1 MQVFTAHSRPTK
13 SECLKLGHRNMGFK
27 NLPFRWLWCTSRL
40 ENYSSGIKENLL
52 NGILQQCSRLCF
64 PIPFHGMNCLKVCPR
79 LNSLW
84 YQDSENQNNCHSV
97 RPSDRSELHSK
108 GSLSAASIEFKKY
121 LFIFGCTGPFLL
133 FGLSSSCR
141 EWGQCL
147 WGLLSSGASHC
158 SGFSL
163 ESTGSVIVAHRPS
176 CPAACGVSQTR
187 DWACVPCA
195 GRQILSHWITRKVCL
210 SGVLTLTIFQ
220 SFFPL
225 HFMFQRQI

>member
-1 MQVFTAHSRPTK
+1 MLFSRPWFSKFGPWSISIIWTLLEMQVFTAHSRPTK

-108 GSLSAASIEFKKY
+108 GSLSAASIELKKY
-121 LFIFGCTGPFLL
+121 LFIYLFLAAL
-133 FGLSSSCR
+133 DLSC
-141 EWGQCL
+141 
-147 WGLLSSGASHC
+147 C
-158 SGFSL
+158 SGFL
-163 ESTGSVIVAHRPS
+163 LVAESGGSVCGGYSLVVLLIAVASRWRVQ
-176 CPAACGVSQTR
+176 GQ
-187 DWACVPCA
+187 
-195 GRQILSHWITRKVCL
+195 
-210 SGVLTLTIFQ
+210 
-220 SFFPL
+220 
-225 HFMFQRQI
+225 